1 MEVPLCS
8 VTICIK
14 IEIDTIARNFMSLKK
29 MGLVSVKWDSDPFVQ
44 CYSFTTHSIC
54 NQAKPVAIP
63 VIYAC
68 RLMANVAV
76 TKCI

>member
-8 VTICIK
+8 GKTCIK
-14 IEIDTIARNFMSLKK
+14 IKIDTIARNFMSLKK
-29 MGLVSVKWDSDPFVQ
+29 LGLVSVEWDSDPFVQ
-44 CYSFTTHSIC
+44 CYRVTTHSIC
-54 NQAKPVAIP
+54 NQAKPVAIA
-63 VIYAC
+63 VIYGC